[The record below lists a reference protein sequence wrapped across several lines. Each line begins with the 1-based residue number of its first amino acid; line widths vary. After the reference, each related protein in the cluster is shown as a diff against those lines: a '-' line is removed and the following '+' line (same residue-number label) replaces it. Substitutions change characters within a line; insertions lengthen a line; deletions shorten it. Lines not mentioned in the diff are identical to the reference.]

1 MSIALCGQEEGERDS
16 RHVQGKCSPR
26 ETTLCT
32 VGFVKDLALAW
43 LVLSALGGLLFSFLE
58 QLFFVWMA
66 KYSVPKD
73 MRHIKL
79 EKPPE

>member
-1 MSIALCGQEEGERDS
+1 MQGE
-16 RHVQGKCSPR
+16 CSPS
-26 ETTLCT
+26 EATLCT
-32 VGFVKDLALAW
+32 MGFVKDFALAW

-73 MRHIKL
+73 MRHTKL
-79 EKPPE
+79 EKLPE